1 MKRLLIPAEIF
12 SLQVT
17 HMKKKLQRFAEMET
31 FSNVI
36 QPEFES
42 VFGKDFYLKG
52 FWNIKRFHNGN
63 PVILE
68 LGCGKGEYCVGL
80 ARQYP
85 QKNFIGM
92 DIKGSRI
99 WRGALTAL
107 QEQLSNVLFLR
118 ARIEMISSFFSTG
131 EVDEIWLT
139 FPDPQLKKKRKRLT
153 SSRFLNAYR
162 SFIRNNGLIHL
173 KTDNT
178 VLYQY
183 TLDLIEK
190 NKLRLRF
197 QTDDLYHAGF
207 TNDILDIKTFYE
219 QQFLD
224 QGMKINYLCFELP
237 HDKIIEEPEEEKP

>member
-1 MKRLLIPAEIF
+1 LKRREIPAEI
-12 SLQVT
+12 SLQAT

-36 QPEFES
+36 QPEFEN

-52 FWNIKRFHNGN
+52 FWNVKRFRNEN
-63 PVILE
+63 PVVLE

-80 ARQYP
+80 AKQYP
-85 QKNFIGM
+85 EKNFIGV
-92 DIKGSRI
+92 DIKGSRM
-99 WRGALTAL
+99 WRGARTAL
-107 QEQLSNVLFLR
+107 QEQLVNVLFLR
-118 ARIEMISSFFSTG
+118 TRIELISSFFSTG

-162 SFIRNNGLIHL
+162 NFIRNKGLIHL

-183 TLDLIEK
+183 TLDLIQK
-190 NKLRLRF
+190 NNLSLKF
-197 QTDDLYHAGF
+197 QTNDLYHSGV
-207 TNDILDIKTFYE
+207 TNDILGIKTFYE
-219 QQFLD
+219 RQFLD

-237 HDKIIEEPEEEKP
+237 HDKIIEEPEEAQP